1 MAKKLGD
8 ALNGRRPPGPTATG
22 GATPAP
28 PTDDACPL
36 CGGSGFLRA
45 DVPYGHPFFGRL
57 FPCECRETEER
68 QQSFEEL
75 QRFSNLGPFRD
86 KTFDNFDERIR
97 GVEEAYKAARAF
109 AQNPQNRWLVL
120 LGGYGCGK
128 THLAAAIA
136 NEALQQHIPCLF
148 TVVPDLLDHLRSTF
162 GPTSTIQYDELF
174 EKVRTTPLL
183 VLDDL
188 GTENATPWAEEKLY
202 QILNYRYNEPLPT
215 VITTNRDIKS
225 IDGRIRSRMQD
236 KGLVTVVEM
245 TSADYRLRERGA
257 RKQQVRRRRV

>member
-8 ALNGRRPPGPTATG
+8 ALREWPMPERQPGGEPS
-22 GATPAP
+22 PE
-28 PTDDACPL
+28 DDVCPI
-36 CGGSGFLRA
+36 CRGSGYLRA

-57 FPCECRETEER
+57 FACECLEAAQWER
-68 QQSFEEL
+68 AFEEL
-75 QRFSNLGPFRD
+75 QRFSNLGPFKD
-86 KTFDNFDERIR
+86 KTFNNFKTKYIQGVKQAYDE
-97 GVEEAYKAARAF
+97 ALKYAS
-109 AQNPQNRWLVL
+109 NPHNRWLVL

-136 NEALQQHIPCLF
+136 NEAAQHHLPCLF

-162 GPTSTIQYDELF
+162 GPTSTIQYDDLF

-202 QILNYRYNEPLPT
+202 QILNYRYNEKLPT
-215 VITTNRDIKS
+215 VITTNRRLEN

-236 KGLVTVVEM
+236 VDLVTLVEIKA
-245 TSADYRLRERGA
+245 SDYRLRKGGSR
-257 RKQQVRRRRV
+257 Q